1 MNWFSSTPGQFKQ
14 APSAYTEPQ
23 QGGFMQALQMALS
36 QLQNPTA
43 GFQPIAQKYQRQFQ
57 TDILPSIAE
66 RFASMGAGAQ
76 DSSGYQSALTGAG
89 MDLSENLA
97 GMESQYGLQQQQ
109 LGQNLLGMGLTPQ
122 NQFAYQDPQQSG
134 IMRILQMLAKGAGGA
149 GAGFLMGGGS
159 GGLGSGFSDLF
170 GSATGKM
177 MPGTVARGIH
187 V

>member
-1 MNWFSSTPGQFKQ
+1 
-14 APSAYTEPQ
+14 
-23 QGGFMQALQMALS
+23 
-36 QLQNPTA
+36 
-43 GFQPIAQKYQRQFQ
+43 
-57 TDILPSIAE
+57 
-66 RFASMGAGAQ
+66 
-76 DSSGYQSALTGAG
+76 